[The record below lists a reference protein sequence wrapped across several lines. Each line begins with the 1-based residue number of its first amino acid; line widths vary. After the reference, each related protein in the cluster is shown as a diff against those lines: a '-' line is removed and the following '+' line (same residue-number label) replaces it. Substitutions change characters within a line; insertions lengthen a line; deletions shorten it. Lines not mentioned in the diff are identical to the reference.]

1 MNASTLT
8 KSLEFLIDELPEIA
22 PLDEYHRAL
31 VSHVHPMNWQNPEPP
46 PRHNLVVIGAG
57 TAGLGARGALVE
69 KRLIGGDCLNAG
81 CMPSKALLRAA
92 RAYAD
97 PRDAESYGVGVPAG
111 VTVDFPAVMG
121 RMRQLRAKI
130 TTHGSAKR
138 FQSMG
143 ADVFLG
149 EARFT
154 GPEIIEVD
162 GRTLRCKQ
170 AVIATGARAVA
181 PPTFLL
187 LGE

>member
-8 KSLEFLIDELPEIA
+8 KSLEFLLDELPEIA

-57 TAGLGARGALVE
+57 TAGLGAR
-69 KRLIGGDCLNAG
+69 
-81 CMPSKALLRAA
+81 
-92 RAYAD
+92 
-97 PRDAESYGVGVPAG
+97 
-111 VTVDFPAVMG
+111 
-121 RMRQLRAKI
+121 
-130 TTHGSAKR
+130 AKR
-138 FQSMG
+138 FRSMG

-181 PPTFLL
+181 PPTFLPA
-187 LGE
+187 